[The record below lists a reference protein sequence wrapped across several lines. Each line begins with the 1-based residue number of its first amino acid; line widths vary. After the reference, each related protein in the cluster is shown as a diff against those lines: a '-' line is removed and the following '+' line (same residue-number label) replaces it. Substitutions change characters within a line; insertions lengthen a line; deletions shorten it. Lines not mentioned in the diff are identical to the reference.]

1 MIPSCNSATG
11 CCCLPTCMP
20 TYAINTSCISEPPAS
35 DYASGVVPLDTLA
48 AQWWNW
54 MWRQITLNEGKI
66 SIQLNNIWSELANV
80 LSAAGLEPDSTDTQ
94 LLAAIRNVIKV
105 STGDL
110 TTLDTTDKSSL
121 VNAINEVHD
130 VIGDLS
136 TLSTSVQTD
145 IVSAINSFIALGG
158 VANGYA
164 TLDSTGRIPYSQLPE
179 SAVEYCGSWNA
190 STNTPTLENGI
201 GTNGTMYIVSTGG
214 IWNGV
219 TFNAGDRIIYSGNTC
234 TWDRISGGSVLSV
247 NGCTGAVCLC
257 ASQIPVCACY
267 AVKSPYVTNL
277 QAMLTVCSAGTVI
290 GGLSTLCTLNKC
302 TIVCAINSIYSSAFL
317 CSSGILGEMWTRGI
331 LITENTIRMGYR
343 AVGADPGISIGSHI
357 IDGCGGNILIARNSC
372 LRDVEL
378 CTCNSIII
386 NPDIA
391 CISSTLCLPSD
402 VTYIHAKPINH
413 YQYSFMCNSDAGY
426 ILTNNP
432 ISRIGNIIHTMIK
445 ACATTAD
452 IPECAMVSILGTLI
466 LGSHSIRGIMCQYT
480 QQGNSVHNICYLG
493 GYTPDNS
500 QVTFVYADVLNP
512 QLISCCMYHAT
523 VRRSVITRGHWMC
536 LDLYVHTCN

>member
-1 MIPSCNSATG
+1 MIPTCNSITG

-20 TYAINTSCISEPPAS
+20 TYAINSSCISEPPAS

-54 MWRQITLNEGKI
+54 MWKQITLNEGKI

-80 LSAAGLEPDSTDTQ
+80 LSAAGLEPDSTDVQ

-110 TTLDTTDKSSL
+110 TALDTTDKSSL

-136 TLSTSVQTD
+136 ALSTSVQTD

-190 STNTPTLENGI
+190 STNTPTLEDGV

-214 IWNGV
+214 IWNGI

-257 ASQIPVCACY
+257 ASQIPICACY
-267 AVKSPYVTNL
+267 KKSSPYVTNL
-277 QAMLTVCSAGTVI
+277 QAILTVCSEGTVI
-290 GGLSTLCTLNKC
+290 GGLSALCTCNKC

-317 CSSGILGEMWTRGI
+317 CSSGMLGDPWTRGI
-331 LITENTIRMGYR
+331 VINENTIRMGYR
-343 AVGADPGISIGSHI
+343 AVGADPGISIGSHV

-372 LRDVEL
+372 LCDVEL
-378 CTCNSIII
+378 YTCNSIII

-391 CISSTLCLPSD
+391 CISSTLCLPAN
-402 VTYIHAKPINH
+402 VTYIHAKPINEF
-413 YQYSFMCNSDAGY
+413 QYSFRCNSDAGY
-426 ILTNNP
+426 ILTNKP
-432 ISRIGNIIHTMIK
+432 ISRIGNIIHTVIEMF
-445 ACATTAD
+445 ADATD
-452 IPECAMVSILGTLI
+452 IPEDAIASILGTFSLT
-466 LGSHSIRGIMCQYT
+466 SYSIRGIMCQYT
-480 QQGNSVHNICYLG
+480 PQGSGEYNICYLG
-493 GYTPDNS
+493 GYAPACS
-500 QVTFVYADVLNP
+500 QVTLVYADALNP
-512 QLISCCMYHAT
+512 QNVSCCIYRANGRLP
-523 VRRSVITRGHWMC
+523 VVARRHWMC
-536 LDLYVHTCN
+536 LDLYAHICD